1 MKDNN
6 NMNFYIVIYYQNK
19 EYQLLVNYSSTVSQ
33 LKKIITTY
41 FKLNKTKFELYYK
54 NFKLD
59 SSDSRILSD
68 LFEKDKNPMLYIF
81 DSKSDIMPDSKK
93 QSYITLFTSISEM
106 KMYEIVEKF
115 FEHKEM
121 KNDANIKNNIKGMYI
136 ITFSK
141 PSLCSDFKEFYDNYL
156 RLENFQFQ
164 NKTDGNHIIRKNKLI
179 LPKIKSLYKYKKE
192 EQKNKD
198 DKFHDR
204 KKYLKKVILYNS
216 KVDLISEKCIRT
228 GKYLMPK
235 IINKNKMRIKFNNY
249 KSEYKYPYMNNEEK
263 YQREKFLDKKNWIN
277 KHGFISYAR
286 DKSKENFIPNY
297 VMATPSESPL
307 LFKYRDIS
315 KDKWIHPKGFL

>member
-6 NMNFYIVIYYQNK
+6 NMSFYIVIYYQNK
-19 EYQLLVNYSSTVSQ
+19 EYQLLVKYSSTVSQ

-59 SSDSRILSD
+59 SNDSRILSD
-68 LFEKDKNPMLYIF
+68 LFEKDQKPILYIF

-93 QSYITLFTSISEM
+93 QTYITLFTGIPEM

-156 RLENFQFQ
+156 RLENFEFQ
-164 NKTDGNHIIRKNKLI
+164 NKTDGNHIIRKHKLI

-192 EQKNKD
+192 DEKNKD

-235 IINKNKMRIKFNNY
+235 INSKNKMRIKFNNY

-277 KHGFISYAR
+277 KQGFISYAR
-286 DKSKENFIPNY
+286 DKSKDNFIPNY

-307 LFKYRDIS
+307 LFNFRDIS
-315 KDKWIHPKGFL
+315 KDKWIHPKGLL

>member
-6 NMNFYIVIYYQNK
+6 NMSFYIVIYYQNK
-19 EYQLLVNYSSTVSQ
+19 EYQLLVKYSSTVSQ

-59 SSDSRILSD
+59 SNDSRILSD
-68 LFEKDKNPMLYIF
+68 LFEKDQKPILYIF

-93 QSYITLFTSISEM
+93 QTYITLFTGIPEM

-156 RLENFQFQ
+156 RLENFEFQ
-164 NKTDGNHIIRKNKLI
+164 NKTDGNHIIRKHKLI

-192 EQKNKD
+192 DEKNKD

-235 IINKNKMRIKFNNY
+235 INSKNKMRIKFNNY

-277 KHGFISYAR
+277 KQGFISYAR
-286 DKSKENFIPNY
+286 DKSKDNFIPNY

-307 LFKYRDIS
+307 LFNFRDIS